1 MGGKV
6 QSKGHSG
13 RERKQTKRERGGAG
27 GGTGHYPDASAQ
39 SQKWLLA

>member
-13 RERKQTKRERGGAG
+13 RERKQTKREG

>member
-13 RERKQTKRERGGAG
+13 RDRKQTKREG
-27 GGTGHYPDASAQ
+27 GGGELDIIQMLQLNLRNGS
-39 SQKWLLA
+39 

>member
-13 RERKQTKRERGGAG
+13 RERKQTKREGG

>member
-13 RERKQTKRERGGAG
+13 RDRKQTKREREG
-27 GGTGHYPDASAQ
+27 GGELDIIQMLQLNLRNGS
-39 SQKWLLA
+39 

>member
-13 RERKQTKRERGGAG
+13 RERKQTKKEG
-27 GGTGHYPDASAQ
+27 GGGLDIIQMLQLNLRNGS
-39 SQKWLLA
+39 

>member
-13 RERKQTKRERGGAG
+13 RERKQTKKE

>member
-13 RERKQTKRERGGAG
+13 RERGSRQRE

>member
-13 RERKQTKRERGGAG
+13 RERKQTKKEGGLDIIQMLQLNLRNG
-27 GGTGHYPDASAQ
+27 S
-39 SQKWLLA
+39 

>member
-13 RERKQTKRERGGAG
+13 RDRKQTKRERGG

>member
-13 RERKQTKRERGGAG
+13 RDRKQTKREREGG